1 MALEQLILNAPLRMK
16 LEEKLPVK
24 LPDSSAFLRYFMGSP
39 SSTLI
44 SSLILITKE
53 RINNLHQVQNTL
65 KQDSPDARFKKH
77 EPATF
82 LRSSSAFLKQ
92 QMETKA
98 PPDHSPVMLMDP
110 VPIARQV
117 NASPWAHRTKMC
129 PDADAKTTVQDISN
143 DNNLVLTQEKS
154 SRKGFCS
161 VRYGLALILH
171 ICNFS
176 LFTQNSNMS
185 IAITAMVN
193 HTVLQSQPNASVD
206 AQDDWNV
213 PQEEVQ
219 AIAPT
224 YDWNP
229 EIQGI
234 ILSSL
239 NYGSFA
245 APIPVGYVAGVL
257 GAKYVVGV
265 GLFITSVLSLFIPL
279 SADAGVAA
287 LIVVRV
293 IQGLAQVMVLTGQ
306 YSLWV
311 RWAPPLERSRLITTA
326 VSGIAL
332 GWFIVLIVGGLICQT
347 IGWPYVFYIFGGIG
361 CVCCL
366 LWFPLAY
373 DDPEHHPFISA
384 DEKRYIACSLAHQD
398 SLPGWSLP
406 IKSMIKS
413 LPLWAILVAYICQYW
428 SIQIVA
434 AYTPTYFNSVL
445 QINVRD
451 SGILSSLPCIGGYI
465 GTILGG
471 VLADFF
477 FSRRILTLITIR
489 KLFTAIA
496 VLSSSALLMS
506 LHWVRFSLSATITF
520 LLLYNFFGCLSQ
532 SGSIVNFI
540 DIAPRYASF
549 LKGFLQMFVFIDGA
563 IAPTVAGILIN
574 QDSELGWRNIFLIA
588 SAINI
593 VGLIFYL
600 IFGQAQE
607 EDWAKEETLTHF

>member
-1 MALEQLILNAPLRMK
+1 MDLSYITHSLRIPGLN
-16 LEEKLPVK
+16 
-24 LPDSSAFLRYFMGSP
+24 SS
-39 SSTLI
+39 
-44 SSLILITKE
+44 ITE
-53 RINNLHQVQNTL
+53 T
-65 KQDSPDARFKKH
+65 
-77 EPATF
+77 EAT
-82 LRSSSAFLKQ
+82 SYP
-92 QMETKA
+92 KA
-98 PPDHSPVMLMDP
+98 AVTNK
-110 VPIARQV
+110 QV
-117 NASPWAHRTKMC
+117 NASPWGDRTKMC
-129 PDADAKTTVQDISN
+129 PDVDAKTTVQDISN

-176 LFTQNSNMS
+176 ILTQQSNLS

-193 HTVLQSQPNASVD
+193 QTALQGQPNASVN
-206 AQDDWNV
+206 AQDDWNAT
-213 PQEEVQ
+213 QEEVQ

-234 ILSSL
+234 ILSSFY
-239 NYGSFA
+239 YGSFV

-265 GLFITSVLSLFIPL
+265 GLFITSVLSFFIPL
-279 SADAGVAA
+279 SADAGVAT
-287 LIVVRV
+287 LIAVRV
-293 IQGLAQVMVLTGQ
+293 IQGIAQDMVLTGQ

-311 RWAPPLERSRLITTA
+311 RWAPPLERSQLISIA
-326 VSGIAL
+326 ISGAAL
-332 GWFIVLIVGGLICQT
+332 GWFLVLIVGGLICQT

-366 LWFPLAY
+366 LWFLLAY
-373 DDPEHHPFISA
+373 DDPGDHPFIRA
-384 DEKRYIACSLAHQD
+384 DEKRYIACSLADQD
-398 SLPGWSLP
+398 DLPGWSLP
-406 IKSMIKS
+406 IKAMMKS
-413 LPLWAILVAYICQYW
+413 LPLWAILVSYICQYW
-428 SIQIVA
+428 SIQIILS
-434 AYTPTYFNSVL
+434 YTPTYINSVL
-445 QINVRD
+445 QMNVRD

-465 GTILGG
+465 GILLGG
-471 VLADFF
+471 LLADFLL
-477 FSRRILTLITIR
+477 SRRILALATIR
-489 KLFTAIA
+489 KLFTAIG

-506 LHWVRFSLSATITF
+506 LHWVRFSLSATIIF
-520 LLLYNFFGCLSQ
+520 LLLLNLLGNLSQ

-540 DIAPRYASF
+540 DIAPRYTSF
-549 LKGFLQMFVFIDGA
+549 LKGFFQVFVFIDGA

-574 QDSELGWRNIFLIA
+574 QDSELGWRNVFLIS

-607 EDWAKEETLTHF
+607 QDWAKEETLTRL